1 MYIHVCVFLRNGL
14 HAHTFKN
21 YYQVQVS
28 DERVDA
34 KPTDILVI
42 NVTIVKYK
50 LKYILAYI

>member
-1 MYIHVCVFLRNGL
+1 MYTCTYMCVCVFLRNCL

-42 NVTIVKYK
+42 NVTTTIIVSTN
-50 LKYILAYI
+50 